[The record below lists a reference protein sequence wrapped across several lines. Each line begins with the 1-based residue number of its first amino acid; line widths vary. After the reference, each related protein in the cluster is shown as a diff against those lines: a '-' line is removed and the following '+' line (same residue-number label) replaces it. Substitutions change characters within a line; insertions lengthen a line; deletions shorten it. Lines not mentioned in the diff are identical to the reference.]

1 MEEILKRYPLETEGG
16 ITIRPLQEKDE
27 SGLVELF
34 KRIPVDERYFFKDD
48 VTDPVIVKGW
58 CTKLD
63 YENVF
68 PLIALDGDRVVA
80 DASLHRDRR
89 GWGRHVARV
98 RIALDP
104 DYRRKGLAKTLI
116 KEFIE
121 VAPRLKIAIFKAEIL
136 TVQSGGIKLFEDLGF
151 HCVATL
157 PHHAIDLNGKVR
169 DIAVYSLGV
178 TPAERLAPE
187 ASVAEEDADVGG
199 SG

>member
-1 MEEILKRYPLETEGG
+1 MEEILKRYPRKTEAGL
-16 ITIRPLQEKDE
+16 TIRPLQALDE
-27 SGLVELF
+27 TGLVELF
-34 KRIPVDERYFFKDD
+34 KRIPVDERQFLKDD
-48 VTDPVIVKGW
+48 VTDPAIVKAW
-58 CTKLD
+58 CTNLD

-68 PLIALDGDRVVA
+68 PLLALDGERVVA

-104 DYRRKGLAKTLI
+104 DYRRKGLAKTLV

-121 VAPRLKIAIFKAEIL
+121 IAPKMKIAIFKAEIL
-136 TVQSGGIKLFEDLGF
+136 TVQSGGMKLFEDLGF

-157 PHHAIDLNGKVR
+157 PHHAIDLTGKVR
-169 DIAVYSLGV
+169 DIAVYTLTI

-187 ASVAEEDADVGG
+187 ASLAEEDADVGG